1 MEYYHFKLMAT
12 GRIVLLALILVGT
25 GLKSNGFGQA
35 AIPQAEI
42 ALRQYV
48 GPLKSIQV
56 AVGGGMLPFIFDTGG
71 GFTIITPEV
80 AQKTGC
86 VPFGRLTGFRHNG
99 ERLEVQRCS
108 KTPLGLGGM
117 NVTVEAAVF
126 DLMAVLRQSGDLP
139 LVGGLMALNMF
150 EKVPIT
156 LDYANEKLIIESPA
170 SLKDRINGMKPLS
183 VRLSRQAGG
192 AAIDLFVEVE
202 AKTGTIWLELDSG
215 NNGPVLLSKHAVS
228 QLGLDT
234 AQNNLSVTLNII
246 GLGPVKTEAVV
257 RDTIYD
263 GLLNAKF
270 LEETVLTLDLSAA
283 KAWAK
288 LRIN

>member
-1 MEYYHFKLMAT
+1 MENHLPNLMAK
-12 GRIVLLALILVGT
+12 GRIVLLALFIVGT
-25 GLKSNGFGQA
+25 GFKLNGFSQA
-35 AIPQAEI
+35 AAPQAEI

-48 GPLKSIQV
+48 GPLKSIQI
-56 AVGGGMLPFIFDTGG
+56 AAGGETLPFILDTGG

-80 AQKTGC
+80 AKKTSC

-99 ERLEVQRCS
+99 ERIETQRCA
-108 KTPLGLGGM
+108 KTTLRLGGM
-117 NVTVEAAVF
+117 NVTVETAVF

-139 LVGGLMALNMF
+139 LVGGLIALNMF
-150 EKVPIT
+150 EKIPIT

-170 SLKDRINGMKPLS
+170 SFKERISEMKPLS
-183 VRLSRQAGG
+183 VRLSRQGGG
-192 AAIDLFVEVE
+192 ASIDLFVEVE

-215 NNGPVLLSKHAVS
+215 NNGPVLLSKHAVT

-234 AQNNLSVTLNII
+234 AQNNLSVMLNII
-246 GLGPVKTEAVV
+246 GLGPVKNEAVV
-257 RDTIYD
+257 SDTIYD

-270 LEETVLTLDLSAA
+270 LNETVLTMDLSAG

-288 LRIN
+288 LRAK

>member
-1 MEYYHFKLMAT
+1 
-12 GRIVLLALILVGT
+12 
-25 GLKSNGFGQA
+25 
-35 AIPQAEI
+35 
-42 ALRQYV
+42 
-48 GPLKSIQV
+48 
-56 AVGGGMLPFIFDTGG
+56 
-71 GFTIITPEV
+71 
-80 AQKTGC
+80 
-86 VPFGRLTGFRHNG
+86 
-99 ERLEVQRCS
+99 
-108 KTPLGLGGM
+108 
-117 NVTVEAAVF
+117 
-126 DLMAVLRQSGDLP
+126 
-139 LVGGLMALNMF
+139 
-150 EKVPIT
+150 
-156 LDYANEKLIIESPA
+156 
-170 SLKDRINGMKPLS
+170 MKPLS